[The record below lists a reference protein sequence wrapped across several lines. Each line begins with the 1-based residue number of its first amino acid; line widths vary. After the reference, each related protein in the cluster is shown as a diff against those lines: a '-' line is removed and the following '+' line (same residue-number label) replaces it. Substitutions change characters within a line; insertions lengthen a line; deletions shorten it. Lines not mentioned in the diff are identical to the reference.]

1 MVLDQSDCTLD
12 KKAVT
17 SLQLITKITY
27 SIFDVLD
34 SEPHLEADLGLVL
47 QSLSDLPQHLIPISN
62 EVSDLKPLFH
72 PTWVICDGETLKQVE
87 FLVVNA
93 GE

>member
-1 MVLDQSDCTLD
+1 M
-12 KKAVT
+12 T
-17 SLQLITKITY
+17 SLKLITNIPY

-34 SEPHLEADLGLVL
+34 SEPHLEADLRLVL

-72 PTWVICDGETLKQVE
+72 PTWVICDGETLK
-87 FLVVNA
+87 
-93 GE
+93 

>member
-1 MVLDQSDCTLD
+1 
-12 KKAVT
+12 VT
-17 SLQLITKITY
+17 SLKLITKMNY

-34 SEPHLEADLGLVL
+34 SEPHLEADLGLIL
-47 QSLSDLPQHLIPISN
+47 QSLSDLRHHLVSISN

-72 PTWVICDGETLKQVE
+72 PAWVISDGETLKNVE